1 MANWFT
7 KVVGGIVKG
16 VKVASPFLATA
27 ATLGVP
33 GVGIGLAISN
43 AVLRAQAQFPAPG
56 SGESKAEFVIGQFD
70 EALADVK
77 AIAEASGKLVTYDA
91 ALVRQASDAQVAAY
105 KLTADA
111 VASIKIVDKP
121 KA

>member
-1 MANWFT
+1 MSWFS
-7 KVVGGIVKG
+7 KLGKGILTG

-27 ATLGVP
+27 GALGIP

-43 AVLRAQAQFPAPG
+43 AVLKAQAQFPQPG
-56 SGESKAEFVIGQFD
+56 SGESKAEFVVGQFD
-70 EALADVK
+70 EALADIK
-77 AIAEASGKLVTYDA
+77 AIAEASGKLVTYDVA
-91 ALVRQASDAQVAAY
+91 AVRAASDAQVVAY

-111 VASIKIVDKP
+111 IASIKIVDKP